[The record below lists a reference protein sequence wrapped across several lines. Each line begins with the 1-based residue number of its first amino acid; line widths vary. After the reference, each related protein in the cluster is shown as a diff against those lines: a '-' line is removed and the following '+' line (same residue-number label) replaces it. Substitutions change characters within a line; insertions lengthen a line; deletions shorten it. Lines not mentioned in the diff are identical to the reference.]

1 MNLIIL
7 TASIIALVIAC
18 SVFIYFDRS
27 SYKTNLINQS
37 KVLTNIIS
45 TNCYAAILFDDA
57 NDAEDILSALSNEKN
72 VLSAGIYKNNG
83 NLFAEYLKP
92 GLNSIHQSIEPFATE
107 KIQFDENI
115 MKVMQPIMIESEH
128 LGHIIINF
136 SLDEM
141 KHRTDEYIG
150 IILIVV
156 VACFIVVIG
165 VTNQLQK
172 VITTPILHLAEIV
185 GLVSQ
190 TKDYTLRAERLSRD
204 ETGFLVDQFNEMLLE
219 INERDYELAQ
229 AKSQLEQR
237 VEERTAQLAQSK
249 ADLEKRY
256 QELELADNK
265 IKASLREKEVMLKE
279 IHHRVKN
286 NLQVIS
292 SLLSLQ
298 SNHID
303 DPYALTMFKESQNR
317 VRSMALVHQKLYQS
331 VDLSNIDFGDY
342 INGLTTELYRSYA
355 IDPLDIQF
363 RLMSEKIQ
371 LPIDLAVPCG
381 LVVNE
386 LISNIL
392 KHAFPAGFK
401 EEKQIEISIQPYEN
415 DGMEVKISDN
425 GIGMPEDFHYKKTD
439 SLGFKLVYILVEDQL
454 RGTIDWTSDNGTT
467 FTIRFKKHI

>member
-1 MNLIIL
+1 M
-7 TASIIALVIAC
+7 
-18 SVFIYFDRS
+18 
-27 SYKTNLINQS
+27 
-37 KVLTNIIS
+37 
-45 TNCYAAILFDDA
+45 
-57 NDAEDILSALSNEKN
+57 
-72 VLSAGIYKNNG
+72 
-83 NLFAEYLKP
+83 
-92 GLNSIHQSIEPFATE
+92 
-107 KIQFDENI
+107 
-115 MKVMQPIMIESEH
+115 
-128 LGHIIINF
+128 
-136 SLDEM
+136 
-141 KHRTDEYIG
+141 
-150 IILIVV
+150 
-156 VACFIVVIG
+156 
-165 VTNQLQK
+165 
-172 VITTPILHLAEIV
+172 
-185 GLVSQ
+185 
-190 TKDYTLRAERLSRD
+190 
-204 ETGFLVDQFNEMLLE
+204 VDQFNEMLLE

-265 IKASLREKEVMLKE
+265 IKASLQEKEVMLKE

-454 RGTIDWTSDNGTT
+454 RGTIDWTSDNGTI
-467 FTIRFKKHI
+467 FTIRFNKHI